1 MSECKRKKG
10 GGREGRKDGRK
21 GGREKGKGERRGREG
36 REERK
41 GGGRQGG
48 REEMLQV
55 HLTDRFRGSILP
67 MGPLEYHLK
76 TAPALGKENAGGL
89 RRHWCEPPFSTPVGS
104 LIGPGSAGA
113 RNAARTPYLIWGV
126 SFGAPRGQGGN
137 SPESSE
143 LLVAAAA
150 RGKLHARMS
159 WVLIAANWS

>member
-21 GGREKGKGERRGREG
+21 GGREKGKGERRGREV